1 MSGKQSDAAASE
13 RVLPFRPPAR
23 RRLHE
28 DVADQ
33 LRDAIFDGRF
43 VAGQKLP
50 PERELAEEFQVNRT
64 SVREAI
70 KVLEGLGLVAVRH
83 GDGVTV
89 RPRTEASFDVLPAM
103 IFHGNHIDLALLG
116 EIVEVMAPM
125 LLEMGR
131 LAIERHTPEQLRELH
146 TLRDQLAGDASDRH
160 AVLREIVVLLSDMT
174 RNTMWQMLARRMR
187 AFLEAPPM
195 AGARRRYGRDPAR
208 HLPKIDACLASLES
222 GERETAVHE
231 LQGII
236 RQIYEAVLH
245 DAHNAENGDVP
256 R

>member
-1 MSGKQSDAAASE
+1 MVLENDAAPA
-13 RVLPFRPPAR
+13 RVVPFRPPAR

-33 LRDAIFDGRF
+33 LRDAIFDGRYL
-43 VAGQKLP
+43 AGEKLP
-50 PERELAEEFQVNRT
+50 PERELADEFKVNRT

-89 RPRTEASFDVLPAM
+89 RPRTEASFDALPSM
-103 IFHGNHIDLALLG
+103 IFHGDHIHITLLNQM
-116 EIVEVMAPM
+116 VEVMAPL

-131 LAIERHTPEQLRELH
+131 LAIERHTPEQLADLH
-146 TLRDQLAGDASDRH
+146 RLRDQLAGDAEDRH
-160 AVLREIVVLLSDMT
+160 SVLREIVVLLSDMT
-174 RNTMWQMLARRMR
+174 RNTIWQMLARRMR
-187 AFLEAPPM
+187 AFLEAGPM

-208 HLPKIDACLASLES
+208 LIPKIDACLTFIES
-222 GERETAVHE
+222 GQREAAVHE

-245 DAHNAENGDVP
+245 DAHNAENGAEPDE
-256 R
+256 

>member
-1 MSGKQSDAAASE
+1 MSTDKPSPEAEE

-43 VAGQKLP
+43 VVGEKLP
-50 PERELAEEFQVNRT
+50 PERELADEFQVNRT

-70 KVLEGLGLVAVRH
+70 KVLEGLGLVSVRH

-89 RPRTEASFDVLPAM
+89 RPRTEASFDALPAM
-103 IFHGNHIDLALLG
+103 IFHGHTIHLSLLS
-116 EIVEVMAPM
+116 ELVEVMAPM

-131 LAIERHTPEQLRELH
+131 LAIERHTPEQLQELRR
-146 TLRDQLAGDASDRH
+146 LRDQLAGDPADRH
-160 AVLREIVVLLSDMT
+160 EVLREIVVLLSDMT
-174 RNTMWQMLARRMR
+174 RNTIWQMLARRMR
-187 AFLEAPPM
+187 AFLEAPPL

-208 HLPKIDACLASLES
+208 HLPKIDACLAAIEA
-222 GERETAVHE
+222 GRREDAVHE

-236 RQIYEAVLH
+236 RQIYEAMLH
-245 DAHNAENGDVP
+245 DAHNAANGDLL